1 MDPMWVWELDSAGP
15 NLRLGMKLCRNQ
27 FVSWNEMLLEV
38 VHARPSITLELNTL
52 LKQTLM
58 Q

>member
-1 MDPMWVWELDSAGP
+1 MWVWELDSAGP